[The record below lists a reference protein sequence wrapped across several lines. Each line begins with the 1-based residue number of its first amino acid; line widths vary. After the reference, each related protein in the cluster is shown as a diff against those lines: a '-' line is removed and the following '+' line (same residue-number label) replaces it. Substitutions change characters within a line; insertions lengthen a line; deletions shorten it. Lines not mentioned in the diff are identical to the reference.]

1 MSCGK
6 PRRQACAQQVD
17 DQTEKKCQTKHRR
30 AEQHR
35 HAQVEIAGSTDVL
48 IIGEQPRTHAIH
60 CQIAEHQP
68 HCSTN
73 QGQYEVFIQYLPYQ
87 YAARRSEC
95 LTYAQLADALLHT
108 TVAQAAQVERRY

>member
-17 DQTEKKCQTKHRR
+17 DQTEKKCQAKHRR
-30 AEQHR
+30 AEQYR

-68 HCSTN
+68 LRSAN
-73 QGQYEVFIQYLPYQ
+73 QSQYEIFIQYLPYE

-95 LTYAQLADALLHT
+95 LTHAQFADALLHT
-108 TVAQAAQVERRY
+108 AVAQAAQIERRH